1 MSFITSRAPR
11 RLALVVAALAL
22 VSLAGAGTAVAAQ
35 GDLVETPV
43 RLVLTRQ
50 PLWHD
55 DSGRLNIK
63 VRIENDAQEELAG
76 FTLQL
81 IRYERLTSRTA
92 LEDSFDGG
100 SGPTT
105 AFPKEVRRVIQ
116 PGEAGSVRLKHPIS
130 TLFPLGPGEA
140 GVYPLT
146 IAVLDPTTGETLDV
160 QHTQLIYYP
169 SKPEI
174 RLLLVPVV
182 PLNEIPARA
191 PDGNYHEDVLTG
203 GWPLETGLRPDGW
216 LDGLLSAI
224 QEESGDLH
232 LGLAPTPRLVEEIAD
247 MADGYTRGGG
257 GSDVEEIGED
267 STEARAAKAW
277 LEDLTD
283 TLDSAGVQPLLVPY
297 SFPDLPALVSQLE
310 SADRQVSTGQQ
321 VMADHTDSVI
331 NARWLF
337 PPGGRLDAETLDDLR
352 ISGIAART
360 FFSPDSLEG
369 SHNPLNGCPEQS
381 PSFTCLV
388 RVRSEAEKAV
398 GYVADENLQAR
409 LSALEREGEKQIML
423 QRFFA
428 ESAMIREELPGVSNR
443 IVQAT
448 IPAGWRPGPQLSRR
462 LFRGLASAPWLRTLT
477 PREGLRVARPQVR
490 GVVPNLP
497 VSSLQPDESY
507 HAQISET
514 QVVVE
519 QFKSIGPPEDLL
531 VRLRRNLLVAQSR
544 SWWSDALR
552 LEEGREYATRAAE
565 EVSDEFSKIGMS
577 GRDAITLTSRE
588 GPVSFVISNDTG
600 YRVTLDFR
608 LASQQLRFEDEAFT
622 ETIPPGN
629 RIIQRQAT
637 AQSSGT
643 FAMDAL
649 VETPDG
655 SPVTQKRIY
664 IRSTELNRVA
674 LGLTIAALLFV
685 VIFYALRAVQ
695 RRRRGSKGSTNEQ
708 MSA

>member
-1 MSFITSRAPR
+1 MPLIPRRAPR
-11 RLALVVAALAL
+11 LFALAVAVFAL
-22 VSLAGAGTAVAAQ
+22 VSLAGAGTPVAAQ

-43 RLVLTRQ
+43 GLVLTRQ
-50 PLWHD
+50 PPWHD

-63 VRIENDAQEELAG
+63 VRIENEGIDELAG

-81 IRYERLTSRTA
+81 FRYERLTSRTA
-92 LEDSFDGG
+92 LVESFDGG
-100 SGPTT
+100 SGPAT
-105 AFPKEVRRVIQ
+105 AFPKEVRRVIP

-146 IAVLDPTTGETLDV
+146 IAVLDPATGETLDE

-169 SKPEI
+169 SRPEI

-182 PLNEIPARA
+182 PLNEVPARA
-191 PDGNYHEDVLTG
+191 PDGNYHEDATSG
-203 GWPLETGLRPDGW
+203 GWPLESGLRLGGW
-216 LDGLLSAI
+216 LDGVLNAI

-247 MADGYTRGGG
+247 MANGYTRVAS
-257 GSDVEEIGED
+257 GSEVEEVEED
-267 STEARAAKAW
+267 SNEARTAAAW
-277 LEDLTD
+277 LEDLTE

-297 SFPDLPALVSQLE
+297 SFPDLPALVSRLE

-321 VMADHTDSVI
+321 VMADHTDSAI

-337 PPGGRLDAETLDDLR
+337 PPGGRLDAGALDDLR

-369 SHNPLNGCPEQS
+369 SDNPLNGCPEQS
-381 PSFTCLV
+381 PSFMCPV
-388 RVRSEAEKAV
+388 RVRSEAEEAV

-409 LSALEREGEKQIML
+409 LSALQREGEKQVML

-448 IPAGWRPGPQLSRR
+448 IPAGWHPGPQLSRR
-462 LFRGLASAPWLRTLT
+462 FFRGLASAPWLRTLT
-477 PREGLRVARPQVR
+477 PREGLRRARPQVR
-490 GVVPNLP
+490 RVVPSLP
-497 VSSLQPDESY
+497 DSSLQPDESY
-507 HAQISET
+507 YTQISET
-514 QVVVE
+514 QAMVE

-544 SWWSDALR
+544 SWWTDALR
-552 LEEGREYATRAAE
+552 VEDGREYATRAAE
-565 EVSDEFSKIGMS
+565 EVSDELSKIGMS

-588 GPVSFVISNDTG
+588 GPVSFVVSNNTG

-608 LASQQLRFEDEAFT
+608 LASQQLQFEDEAFT

-637 AQSSGT
+637 ARSSGT

-685 VIFYALRAVQ
+685 IVFYALRAV
-695 RRRRGSKGSTNEQ
+695 RRRKRGAKGPTTETTT
-708 MSA
+708 A